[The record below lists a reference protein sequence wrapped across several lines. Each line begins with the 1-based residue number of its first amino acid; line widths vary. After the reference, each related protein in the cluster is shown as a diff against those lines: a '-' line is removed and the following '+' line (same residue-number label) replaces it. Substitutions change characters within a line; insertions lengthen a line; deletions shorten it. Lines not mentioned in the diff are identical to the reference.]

1 MLKLENCRERQ
12 KRLLEK
18 MEAASLGLAVLTNP
32 KTIYY
37 FSGALL
43 DPTLPHALLVDAA
56 GKSLLVTHGPAGQ
69 PPEPPKSA
77 ADDAELYVFHCI
89 ERDVNP
95 TTWHADVAGLVQS
108 AVRRMLPGGG
118 GSGDVGLE
126 FEFLSLAV
134 AEAIREASGK
144 PGINLT
150 PALDDMRR
158 QKDPDEIE
166 CIRRCVELVEAGLG
180 ALKSRLAPGMTEYK
194 AYSIYYEAMVAK
206 AETSVALNGDFAC
219 GLRAIRGGGPP
230 TNRRLQ
236 FGDLYII
243 DTFPSF
249 EGYMCDFTR
258 TFVVGRPTQLQQDA
272 WGHVMEA
279 HAIAHRMIHPG
290 VKTSDV
296 YHALKKHLDKFE
308 HAKDSFWHHAGHGVG
323 MSGWELP
330 WLTPGSDDVIRDCEV
345 LACEPGLYDKS
356 LQGGIRLE
364 HDYLVTTEGVTT
376 LDHFPMEL
384 F

>member
-1 MLKLENCRERQ
+1 MLKLENCRDRQ
-12 KRLLEK
+12 QRLLRV
-18 MEAASLGLAVLTNP
+18 MEDRVLDLVVLTNP

-43 DPTLPHALLVDAA
+43 DASIPHAFLVHRGGETLLITNA
-56 GKSLLVTHGPAGQ
+56 PIGQ
-69 PPEPPKSA
+69 PAEPPKSA
-77 ADDAELYVFHCI
+77 ADDTQFYEWHSI
-89 ERDVNP
+89 ERDVS
-95 TTWHADVAGLVQS
+95 TTSWHAGVAAL
-108 AVRRMLPGGG
+108 AKKTILRMVPRG
-118 GSGDVGLE
+118 GSAGVE
-126 FEFLSLAV
+126 TEYLSLPI
-134 AEAIREASGK
+134 AEAIREAAGKSGTN
-144 PGINLT
+144 IT
-150 PALDDMRR
+150 PLLNDMRR

-166 CIRRCVELVEAGLG
+166 CIRKTVELAETGFS
-180 ALKSRLAPGMTEYK
+180 ALKSRLAPGMTEFK
-194 AYSIYYEAMVAK
+194 AYSIFYEAMVAK
-206 AETSVALNGDFAC
+206 AETSVALQGDFAC
-219 GLRAIRGGGPP
+219 GVRAIRGGGPP

-249 EGYMCDFTR
+249 QGYTCDFTR
-258 TFVVGRPTQLQQDA
+258 TFVIGRPSQLQQDA

-290 VKTSDV
+290 VPTKDV
-296 YHALKKHLDKFE
+296 YDVLKRHLDKFKAAE
-308 HAKDSFWHHAGHGVG
+308 GSFWHHAGHGIG

-330 WLTPGSDDVIRDCEV
+330 WLTPGSEDVIRDREV
-345 LACEPGLYDKS
+345 LACEPGLYDKA

-364 HDYLVTTEGVTT
+364 HDYLVTNEGVTT

>member
-1 MLKLENCRERQ
+1 MLKLENCRDRQ
-12 KRLLEK
+12 KRLLK
-18 MEAASLGLAVLTNP
+18 RMETDSLDLAVLTNP

-43 DPTLPHALLVDAA
+43 DPTLPHALLIGAD
-56 GKSLLVTHGPAGQ
+56 GKTFLVTHCPIGQ
-69 PPEPPKSA
+69 PAEPPKAA
-77 ADDAELYVFHCI
+77 ADEAELYLWHCI

-95 TTWHADVAGLVQS
+95 TTWHSDVAGLTKKAVQQ
-108 AVRRMLPGGG
+108 MLPGGG
-118 GSGDVGLE
+118 SVGLE

-134 AEAIREASGK
+134 AEAIREAAGK
-144 PGINLT
+144 TGINLT

-166 CIRRCVELVEAGLG
+166 CIRRTVELVEAGLG

-206 AETSVALNGDFAC
+206 AETSVTLNGDFAC

-243 DTFPSF
+243 DTFPTF

-290 VKTSDV
+290 VPAKDV
-296 YHALKKHLDKFE
+296 YHALKRHLDTFE
-308 HAKDSFWHHAGHGVG
+308 AAKDSFWHHAGHGVG

-330 WLTPGSDDVIRDCEV
+330 WLTPGSNDVIRDCEV
-345 LACEPGLYDKS
+345 LACEPGLYSKT

-364 HDYLVTTEGVTT
+364 HDYLVTSEGVTT